1 MTTKHSPARGDYKG
15 PSFRECKVSVCPVFA
30 TFGACKD
37 RPHHRRLS
45 LLDGAFKPN
54 SRPVLIANSIST
66 FHEPRSRIIPTAWEK
81 LAPSDLAY
89 VGARDM
95 SAPTDSSGAAETRAR
110 EPVSPRP
117 DAAADASPPKP
128 RPFNCIVCKNRKVKC
143 DRQMPCSTCAKLNFD
158 CQYVE
163 PGPRKK
169 RKSSSKHENLMQ
181 RLNKYEELLKQV
193 ESNVRL
199 LDGVELPK
207 ENKTPRHESPKDNLS
222 SERLNKK
229 AKLDS
234 QLPSDKPDAAP
245 CQQPIKKDK
254 GAILTATNRTRYY
267 ENNLWN
273 SLKDELQELKETIF
287 DNSSDED
294 KTDDRAVHNY
304 SSSMP
309 NLGIGILLFGPVS
322 AKVDLSSF
330 HPSPEH
336 CVVLWNVFLDNVNP
350 LTHVIHYPSLGEKV
364 MQYKDHPH
372 SMPRN
377 LEALMFAIYALTI
390 LSIDN
395 KQCQQLFGERKTDLQ
410 SRYRFA
416 AQHAL
421 KNAGLLKTTDLVV
434 LQGLVLFLVSCISNV
449 IEPKTII
456 ARRAADV
463 YPTYQKLDLRSYYDY
478 PSLWVVT
485 GMAVR
490 IAQRMGIHRD
500 GTKLSLPPFETEM
513 RRRLWREILILDVRT
528 AELSGAGLYTMAI
541 DEHAWDSKWPMT
553 INETDIWPSMTSFPK
568 ERTGPT
574 ENMWCQLRSE
584 LGNLWV
590 EKWRRIRRMGILN
603 GTPHDYSIYYK
614 GAESEEQLESIS
626 KMLEE
631 KYIRY
636 CDPAK
641 PLHLFTSIVGRAA
654 LANLHLMMRHPFRQA
669 DGGIK
674 MTQEQKDELFSDAIR
689 VVEYDNIC
697 NSTRSLHRYLWHTK
711 SFFQWHAFI
720 YVLGELRQRAE
731 GVDVEKGWEQVD
743 EVFDNHKEWLD
754 RRDELHSA
762 IRAFALKAW
771 ECRETLLKSSAKPV
785 NVRVPQFVHTF
796 KAYYSRGGS
805 GSSASQNTPVPGTT
819 GFLPSY
825 PLPINQDV
833 LNGNINMSPMRAAN
847 TNISP
852 EAMNMSPPN
861 ADATPSTSTGPPPAQ
876 SGFTPINWTEWEN
889 LLQNSDL
896 LGFSDAFQS
905 SYSGI
910 YGWPQQPGP

>member
-1 MTTKHSPARGDYKG
+1 M
-15 PSFRECKVSVCPVFA
+15 
-30 TFGACKD
+30 
-37 RPHHRRLS
+37 
-45 LLDGAFKPN
+45 
-54 SRPVLIANSIST
+54 ST
-66 FHEPRSRIIPTAWEK
+66 
-81 LAPSDLAY
+81 
-89 VGARDM
+89 DM
-95 SAPTDSSGAAETRAR
+95 SGADETR
-110 EPVSPRP
+110 ETVSPGGQSP
-117 DAAADASPPKP
+117 DVAPETTAPKP

-143 DRQMPCSTCAKLNFD
+143 DRQMPCSTCAKLNFE
-158 CQYVE
+158 CQYID

-199 LDGVELPK
+199 LDGVELPNEDK
-207 ENKTPRHESPKDNLS
+207 NESSKDAS
-222 SERLNKK
+222 SPERLNKK
-229 AKLDS
+229 VKLDS
-234 QLPSDKPDAAP
+234 QSDKLDCCAV
-245 CQQPIKKDK
+245 KKDK
-254 GAILTATNRTRYY
+254 GAILTASNRTRYY

-287 DNSSDED
+287 DNTSDED
-294 KTDDRAVHNY
+294 KTDDRKIVTY
-304 SSSMP
+304 TSGMP
-309 NLGIGILLFGPVS
+309 NLGIGILLFGPVT
-322 AKVDLSSF
+322 AKIDLSSF

-336 CVVLWNVFLDNVNP
+336 CVILWNVFLENVNP

-364 MQYKDHPH
+364 MQYKDNPH
-372 SMPRN
+372 AMPRN
-377 LEALMFAIYALTI
+377 LEALMFSIYTIAI
-390 LSIDN
+390 LSIDT
-395 KQCQQLFGERKTDLQ
+395 KQCQAYFGEKKTELQ
-410 SRYRFA
+410 SRFRFA

-421 KNAGLLKTTDLVV
+421 KNASLLKTGDLVV
-434 LQGLVLFLVSCISNV
+434 LQGLVLFL
-449 IEPKTII
+449 
-456 ARRAADV
+456 
-463 YPTYQKLDLRSYYDY
+463 LDLRSYYDY
-478 PSLWVVT
+478 PSLWVIT

-541 DEHAWDSKWPMT
+541 DEHAWDSKWPIA
-553 INETDIWPSMTSFPK
+553 INETDIWPSMTQTPK

-584 LGNLWV
+584 LGNMWV
-590 EKWRRIRRMGILN
+590 EKWRRIRRLGILN
-603 GTPHDYSIYYK
+603 GTPHDYSVYYK
-614 GAESEEQLESIS
+614 GAESEEQLEAIS
-626 KMLEE
+626 KIIEE

-654 LANLHLMMRHPFRQA
+654 LANLHLMMRHPFRQEQN
-669 DGGIK
+669 GLK
-674 MTQEQKDELFSDAIR
+674 VTPQQKDELFSDAIR

-697 NSTRSLHRYLWHTK
+697 NSTRSLQRYLWHTK

-720 YVLGELRQRAE
+720 YVLGELRQRPE
-731 GVDVEKGWEQVD
+731 GPDVEKGWEQVD

-771 ECRETLLKSSAKPV
+771 ECRETLLKGTGKLAT
-785 NVRVPQFVHTF
+785 VRVPQFVQIFRAHF
-796 KAYYSRGGS
+796 RNGGAT
-805 GSSASQNTPVPGTT
+805 SAALDQPTPVPGTS
-819 GFLPSY
+819 FLPSY
-825 PLPINQDV
+825 PLPMNHGV
-833 LNGNINMSPMRAAN
+833 LSGGISMAPVNAGS
-847 TNISP
+847 NISP
-852 EAMNMSPPN
+852 EAINMSPPT
-861 ADATPSTSTGPPPAQ
+861 DTTPSTSTGPPP

-905 SYSGI
+905 NYSSI
-910 YGWPQQPGP
+910 YGWPDPPGP

>member
-1 MTTKHSPARGDYKG
+1 M
-15 PSFRECKVSVCPVFA
+15 
-30 TFGACKD
+30 
-37 RPHHRRLS
+37 
-45 LLDGAFKPN
+45 
-54 SRPVLIANSIST
+54 
-66 FHEPRSRIIPTAWEK
+66 
-81 LAPSDLAY
+81 
-89 VGARDM
+89 
-95 SAPTDSSGAAETRAR
+95 SGAVETK
-110 EPVSPRP
+110 EPVSPRGQSP
-117 DAAADASPPKP
+117 DAAAETSSYPKP
-128 RPFNCIVCKNRKVKC
+128 RSFNCIVCKNRKVKC
-143 DRQMPCSTCAKLNFD
+143 DRQMPCSTCAKLNFE
-158 CQYVE
+158 CQYIE

-199 LDGVELPK
+199 LDGVELPNETK
-207 ENKTPRHESPKDNLS
+207 PPVLDSPKDSSS
-222 SERLNKK
+222 SERVNKK
-229 AKLDS
+229 VKLDN
-234 QLPSDKPDAAP
+234 QSDKAYEC
-245 CQQPIKKDK
+245 CQVLKKDK

-294 KTDDRAVHNY
+294 KTDDRKPNY
-304 SSSMP
+304 SSGMP

-336 CVVLWNVFLDNVNP
+336 CIVLWNFFLENINP
-350 LTHVIHYPSLGEKV
+350 LTHIVHYPSLGEKL
-364 MQYKDHPH
+364 MQYKDNPRT
-372 SMPRN
+372 MPRN
-377 LEALMFAIYALTI
+377 LEALMFSIYAITV
-390 LSIDN
+390 LSLDN
-395 KQCQQLFGERKTDLQ
+395 TQCQTYFGEKKTELQ

-416 AQHAL
+416 AQHGL
-421 KNAGLLKTTDLVV
+421 KNAGLLKTTDLIV
-434 LQGLVLFLVSCISNV
+434 LQGLILFL
-449 IEPKTII
+449 
-456 ARRAADV
+456 
-463 YPTYQKLDLRSYYDY
+463 LDLRSYYDY
-478 PSLWVVT
+478 PSLWVIT

-490 IAQRMGIHRD
+490 IAQRMGVHRD

-553 INETDIWPSMTSFPK
+553 INEHDIWPSMTQPPK

-584 LGNLWV
+584 LGNMWV
-590 EKWRRIRRMGILN
+590 EKWRRIRRMGILS

-614 GAESEEQLESIS
+614 GAESQEQLDAIS
-626 KMLEE
+626 KLIEE
-631 KYIRY
+631 KFIRY

-654 LANLHLMMRHPFRQA
+654 LANLHLMMHHPFRQA
-669 DGGIK
+669 DSGIK
-674 MTQEQKDELFSDAIR
+674 RTQQQKDELFSDAIR

-697 NSTRSLHRYLWHTK
+697 NSTRSLQRYLWHTK

-720 YVLGELRQRAE
+720 YVLGELRQRPE
-731 GVDVEKGWEQVD
+731 GPDVEKGWEQVD

-762 IRAFALKAW
+762 IRAFAMKAW
-771 ECRETLLKSSAKPV
+771 ECRETLLRGTGKLA
-785 NVRVPQFVHTF
+785 NVRVPQFVQTF
-796 KAYYSRGGS
+796 KAYFRGGGS
-805 GSSASQNTPVPGTT
+805 ATGSSADQPTPVPGTT

-825 PLPINQDV
+825 PLPMNQNV
-833 LNGNINMSPMRAAN
+833 LNSNMNMGLMGAN
-847 TNISP
+847 ANANMNR
-852 EAMNMSPPN
+852 EAMNMSQPN
-861 ADATPSTSTGPPPAQ
+861 ENTPSTSAGPPG

-905 SYSGI
+905 NYSSI
-910 YGWPQQPGP
+910 YGWPEQPGQ